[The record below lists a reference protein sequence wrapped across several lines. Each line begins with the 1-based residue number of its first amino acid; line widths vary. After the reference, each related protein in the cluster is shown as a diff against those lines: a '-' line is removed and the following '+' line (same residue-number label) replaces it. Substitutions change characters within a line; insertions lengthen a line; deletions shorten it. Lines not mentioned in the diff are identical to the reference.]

1 MSGPL
6 IGGGNLKTFI
16 SVVASYNSSDW
27 TYGWVSML
35 DGFSI
40 FVNSEMGTGLFKFRN
55 PWTLTM
61 VSDQPGSSTNRSGS
75 GAWIPGSVNLETY
88 WQVSGA

>member
-1 MSGPL
+1 M
-6 IGGGNLKTFI
+6 NLKTFI

-40 FVNSEMGTGLFKFRN
+40 FVNSEMGTGLFQLRRVLF
-55 PWTLTM
+55 
-61 VSDQPGSSTNRSGS
+61 
-75 GAWIPGSVNLETY
+75 
-88 WQVSGA
+88 